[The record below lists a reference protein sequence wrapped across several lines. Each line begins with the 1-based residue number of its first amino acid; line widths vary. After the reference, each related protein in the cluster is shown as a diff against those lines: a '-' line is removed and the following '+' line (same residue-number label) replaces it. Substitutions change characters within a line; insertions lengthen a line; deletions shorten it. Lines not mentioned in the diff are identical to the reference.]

1 MASAEDVPVSSP
13 PVPVRAMPVAPVWHT
28 VAFVIFLLGFAVLQ
42 TLPAVQAR
50 AAVAPSR
57 IPTYVVTICFELL
70 MVGYVWLFGL
80 RRRKVPIREI
90 IGGKWLRFS
99 DFLMDVGI
107 ALLFW
112 CVVWVVLLGFTRVL
126 KFNGE
131 SAAKLILPQT
141 IAELAIFVALALTAG
156 FCEELIFR
164 GYLQR
169 QFLALTGN
177 TAASVVLQA
186 VVFGAAH
193 LYQGAKGV
201 LVISVY
207 GAMFGVLAVMRK
219 SLRPGMIQH
228 GGQDTISGAAGYFL
242 TKHKIAFILIQAV
255 RR

>member
-1 MASAEDVPVSSP
+1 MESAENVPVSP
-13 PVPVRAMPVAPVWHT
+13 PPAPARAKPVAPIWHT
-28 VAFVIFLLGFAVLQ
+28 VAFLIILLGFAALQ
-42 TLPAVQAR
+42 TLPVVQAR
-50 AAVAPSR
+50 AAVVPSR
-57 IPTYVVTICFELL
+57 IPTYILTICFELL
-70 MVGYVWLFGL
+70 MVGYIWLFGL
-80 RRRKVPIREI
+80 RRRKVSIREI

-112 CVVWVVLLGFTRVL
+112 CVVWVVLLGFTRLL

-141 IAELAIFVALALTAG
+141 ITELAIFVLLALTAG

-177 TAASVVLQA
+177 TAASVALQA

-228 GGQDTISGAAGYFL
+228 AGNDMLSGIAGYL
-242 TKHKIAFILIQAV
+242 AMKYKIAFMLMQVV